1 MWNER
6 QQNLNRPGLSR
17 SAVSRQARGFTL
29 PEALLAIV
37 VISVGLTGLLL
48 AFSTVARNSADP
60 VVRKQMLAIAQALME
75 EISLK
80 PYAAAANSAAAGCAR
95 DTFIDVA
102 DFNGYSSTGI
112 CTVDGVAIAQLV
124 SFNVSTTVAAGT
136 LFGVSAAKAINVTVS
151 HAGETITLTGWRT
164 DYASP

>member
-1 MWNER
+1 MWNEHH
-6 QQNLNRPGLSR
+6 NRHR
-17 SAVSRQARGFTL
+17 SGRRRLRGFTL

-48 AFSTVARNSADP
+48 AFSTVARSSADP
-60 VVRKQMLAIAQALME
+60 VVRKQMLAAAQELME

-80 PYAAAANSAAAGCAR
+80 PYAAAANSAPSGCAR
-95 DTFIDVA
+95 DTFNDVA
-102 DFNGYSSTGI
+102 DFNGYSSSGI
-112 CTVDGVAIAQLV
+112 CTVDGVAIAQLA
-124 SFNVSTTVAAGT
+124 SYNVSATVASGT
-136 LFGVSAAKAINVTVS
+136 LFGVSAAKTISVTVS